1 MDTPLGVIVLKV
13 NHKIINYNT
22 TELKNTTLQFSVDKR
37 YRLSSKVSLKRGDLL
52 ECSIV
57 PKNRIVF
64 EKCIETG
71 ENLSLISFYWQDIKL
86 SIGTQ
91 GDLDDRVYE
100 YSENG
105 IKICFK
111 DSASE
116 IIFYIAWKE
125 MKNKEKEDI
134 YTWFAADSAFD
145 VD

>member
-1 MDTPLGVIVLKV
+1 MDTPLGAIVLKV

-37 YRLSSKVSLKRGDLL
+37 YRLSSKVLFNRGDLL
-52 ECSIV
+52 ECLIL

-111 DSASE
+111 DSASD
-116 IIFYIAWKE
+116 IRFYIAWKE

-145 VD
+145 EN